1 MPLQGLSTPTTQVP
15 IIYAP
20 SVILALAVCTFIIGI
35 NTDNESRLIPIIK
48 IKNINMALN
57 GKIDEFLFLSDPSFA
72 ILSLIDA
79 FQHKS
84 T

>member
-1 MPLQGLSTPTTQVP
+1 VPLQGLPTPTTQVP
-15 IIYAP
+15 IICAP
-20 SVILALAVCTFIIGI
+20 SVMLTLAVCAFIIGI
-35 NTDNESRLIPIIK
+35 DTDNESKLIPIIK
-48 IKNINMALN
+48 INNIMALN

>member
-1 MPLQGLSTPTTQVP
+1 MVC
-15 IIYAP
+15 AP
-20 SVILALAVCTFIIGI
+20 SVILALAVCAFRIGI
-35 NTDNESRLIPIIK
+35 DTDNESRLIPIIK

-57 GKIDEFLFLSDPSFA
+57 GKIDSV
-72 ILSLIDA
+72 IDA

>member
-1 MPLQGLSTPTTQVP
+1 VPLQALSTPIAQLP
-15 IIYAP
+15 IICAP
-20 SVILALAVCTFIIGI
+20 SVILALGVCAFIIGI
-35 NTDNESRLIPIIK
+35 DTDNESKLIPIIK
-48 IKNINMALN
+48 INNIMALN

>member
-1 MPLQGLSTPTTQVP
+1 
-15 IIYAP
+15 
-20 SVILALAVCTFIIGI
+20 
-35 NTDNESRLIPIIK
+35 
-48 IKNINMALN
+48 MALN
-57 GKIDEFLFLSDPSFA
+57 GKIDECLFLSGPSFA